1 VRKQDVY
8 RTFLVWRVC
17 HNNCR
22 DISIYYV
29 CDLCSHH
36 INEEVNDR
44 GNKNE
49 HGRNGFC
56 DVQKKNYS
64 VELETYGSY
73 TLKDLSTGKADI
85 GRVRCEYS
93 MENGTCR
100 GKECSILVQNGI
112 KR

>member
-1 VRKQDVY
+1 MI
-8 RTFLVWRVC
+8 L
-17 HNNCR
+17 
-22 DISIYYV
+22 
-29 CDLCSHH
+29 
-36 INEEVNDR
+36 
-44 GNKNE
+44 
-49 HGRNGFC
+49 NGFC

-64 VELETYGSY
+64 VELETYGIC